1 MVSPALI
8 ARHYLSGWFI
18 VDAIAILPVSLI
30 EAWINGHDPGLHY
43 YNAGY
48 PDASQTKLARL
59 ARLPRI
65 YRLMRVLRLAKM
77 VKIAKSE
84 RAMANYLQSLDLS
97 FGTARLL

>member
-8 ARHYLSGWFI
+8 AKNYLSGWFI
-18 VDAIAILPVSLI
+18 VDAVAIIPVSLI
-30 EAWINGHDPGLHY
+30 ESWVTDQDQGNG
-43 YNAGY
+43 GY

-65 YRLMRVLRLAKM
+65 YRLIRILRLAKM
-77 VKIAKSE
+77 IKIAKSE
-84 RAMANYLQSLDLS
+84 RQMTEYLHSLDMS

>member
-30 EAWINGHDPGLHY
+30 EAWINGHDPGY
-43 YNAGY
+43 AGY